1 MEAQEA
7 LGALAART
15 KELTRKPGPPA
26 WGPSLFRVPARL
38 EVELKPA

>member
-15 KELTRKPGPPA
+15 KELTRAPGRLA

-38 EVELKPA
+38 EVELKAA

>member
-15 KELTRKPGPPA
+15 QELARTPDRVE

-38 EVELKPA
+38 EVELKAS